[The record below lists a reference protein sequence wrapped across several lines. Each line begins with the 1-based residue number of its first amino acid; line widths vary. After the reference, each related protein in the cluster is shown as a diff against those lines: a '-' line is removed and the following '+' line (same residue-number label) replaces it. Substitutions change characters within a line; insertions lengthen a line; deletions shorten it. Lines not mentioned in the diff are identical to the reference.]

1 MDNKQF
7 FTICILSIILYY
19 VGLGINKVKT
29 KKKEQRE
36 YPINVY
42 IDKVIS
48 SVNKMNGSEFE
59 DFVEYIFKEM
69 GFKAEQTPKTR
80 DGGKDLILSTKDGK
94 MYVEIKRY
102 ASSNLVTSPLV
113 LKLIGSAVSD
123 GVNKCLFLT
132 TSGYT
137 NDAIDTAEKSKV
149 DIKLIDINGFVDMCK
164 MCDADNVLRYLG
176 Y

>member
-1 MDNKQF
+1 
-7 FTICILSIILYY
+7 
-19 VGLGINKVKT
+19 
-29 KKKEQRE
+29 
-36 YPINVY
+36 
-42 IDKVIS
+42 
-48 SVNKMNGSEFE
+48 
-59 DFVEYIFKEM
+59 
-69 GFKAEQTPKTR
+69 
-80 DGGKDLILSTKDGK
+80 

-102 ASSNLVTSPLV
+102 ASSNLVTAPLV

-149 DIKLIDINGFVDMCK
+149 DIKLVDINGFVDMCK

>member
-7 FTICILSIILYY
+7 FTICIFSIILYY
-19 VGLGINKVKT
+19 VGLAINKMKSQR
-29 KKKEQRE
+29 KEKEE

-42 IDKVIS
+42 INKVIS
-48 SVNKMNGSEFE
+48 SVNKMNGSQFE

-69 GFKAEQTPKTR
+69 GFKVKQTPKTR
-80 DGGKDLILSTKDGK
+80 DGGKDLILTTEDGRI
-94 MYVEIKRY
+94 YVEIKRY
-102 ASSNLVTSPLV
+102 ATSNLVSSTLI

-123 GVNKCLFLT
+123 GVEKCLFLT
-132 TSGYT
+132 TSGFT

-149 DIKLIDINGFVDMCK
+149 EIKLVDINGFVDMCK
-164 MCDADNVLRYLG
+164 MCDSDNVLRYLG